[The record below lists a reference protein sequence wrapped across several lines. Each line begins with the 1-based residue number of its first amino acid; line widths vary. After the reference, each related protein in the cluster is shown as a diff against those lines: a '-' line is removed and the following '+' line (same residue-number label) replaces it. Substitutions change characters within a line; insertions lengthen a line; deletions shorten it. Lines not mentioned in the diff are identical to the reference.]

1 MSIDHR
7 RFNAGIQ
14 RAKGFLE
21 LASALYEGS
30 LAEKQVDST
39 TGAIQTISPVGHQIT
54 IVLENE
60 GFPIVVHVDMP
71 EKVAYA
77 ICDAIERR
85 KGTIPIDKEG
95 ELDMA
100 QLCGNDDEA
109 PRNGP
114 LHPGAE
120 RFYRERGYLKG

>member
-7 RFNAGIQ
+7 RFNAGVR

-30 LAEKQVDST
+30 LI
-39 TGAIQTISPVGHQIT
+39 G
-54 IVLENE
+54 
-60 GFPIVVHVDMP
+60 GFPIVVHADMP
-71 EKVAYA
+71 ESVDYA

-85 KGTIPIDKEG
+85 KSTIPIDKEG

-100 QLCGNDDEA
+100 QLCRNDEEA
-109 PRNGP
+109 PRSVP

-120 RFYRERGYLKG
+120 RFYRERGYLIG